1 MLVIRKE
8 ILKFKANNK
17 DVNFSTQ
24 FYLGKVCIGKIAA
37 AESTEVSFKGSV
49 YDFSV
54 DYNAISKSDIINI
67 YNYSMVENS
76 IKQMFWF
83 IKQVLITL
91 LSFSGSLATKCGSLN
106 NIW

>member
-106 NIW
+106 NI

>member
-54 DYNAISKSDIINI
+54 NYNAISKSDIINI

>member
-1 MLVIRKE
+1 MLVIGKE

-54 DYNAISKSDIINI
+54 DYNAINKSDVNI
-67 YNYSMVENS
+67 
-76 IKQMFWF
+76 
-83 IKQVLITL
+83 
-91 LSFSGSLATKCGSLN
+91 
-106 NIW
+106 

>member
-1 MLVIRKE
+1 MLVIGKE

-24 FYLGKVCIGKIAA
+24 FYVGKVCIGKIAA

-54 DYNAISKSDIINI
+54 DYNAINKSDVNI
-67 YNYSMVENS
+67 YSYSMVENS

-83 IKQVLITL
+83 IKQVE
-91 LSFSGSLATKCGSLN
+91 F
-106 NIW
+106 

>member
-1 MLVIRKE
+1 MLVIGKE

-106 NIW
+106 NI

>member
-54 DYNAISKSDIINI
+54 NYNAISKSDIINI

-106 NIW
+106 NI